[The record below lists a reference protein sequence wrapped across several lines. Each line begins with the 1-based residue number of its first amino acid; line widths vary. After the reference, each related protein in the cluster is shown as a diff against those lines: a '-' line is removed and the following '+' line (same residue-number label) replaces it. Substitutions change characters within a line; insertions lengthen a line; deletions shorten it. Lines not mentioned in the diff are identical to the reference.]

1 MAEMEEKLQSVLN
14 NPQLMQQIMSMAQS
28 LGQSQNVKQEQE
40 PQNPGIPDFD
50 PALPQTLSGL
60 AGQGT
65 IDRDQQALLKAL
77 HPYLPRNRVQKLE
90 KAMRAAKMARMAS
103 AFLNAGGVS
112 ILTGR

>member
-14 NPQLMQQIMSMAQS
+14 NPHLMQQIMSMAQS
-28 LGQSQNVKQEQE
+28 MGQSQNPKPEQDS
-40 PQNPGIPDFD
+40 PGAKLPDFD
-50 PALPQTLSGL
+50 PALLQKLSGL
-60 AGQGT
+60 AGQSS

-77 HPYLPRNRVQKLE
+77 HPYLPRTRVQKLE

>member
-28 LGQSQNVKQEQE
+28 MGQSQNPKPE
-40 PQNPGIPDFD
+40 PEAPGPKLPDFD
-50 PALPQTLSGL
+50 PALLQKLSGL
-60 AGQGT
+60 AGQSN

-77 HPYLPRNRVQKLE
+77 HPYLPRNRVHKLE